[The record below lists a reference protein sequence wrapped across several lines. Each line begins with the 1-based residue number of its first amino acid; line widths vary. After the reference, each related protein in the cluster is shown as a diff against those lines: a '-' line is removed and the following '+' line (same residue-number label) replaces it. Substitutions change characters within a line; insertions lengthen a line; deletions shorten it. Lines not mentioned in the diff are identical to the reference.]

1 MSDSRDQIPDNAAS
15 PDVSREDSPIIRKV
29 GMIDPGFREFEE
41 TSVIRPRILGIKTPQ
56 DRRDRRNCVLLGFA
70 IGVAIV
76 IFGILEYKQLHDIA
90 HEAKRS
96 AMGIFK
102 NQ

>member
-1 MSDSRDQIPDNAAS
+1 
-15 PDVSREDSPIIRKV
+15 
-29 GMIDPGFREFEE
+29 MIDPGFREFEE
-41 TSVIRPRILGIKTPQ
+41 TSVLRPRILGIKTPQ
-56 DRRDRRNCVLLGFA
+56 DRQDRRNCVLLGFA
-70 IGVAIV
+70 IVVAIV

-96 AMGIFK
+96 AMGMFK